1 MKIQGTMMYLDG
13 PAEPVAEQSAL
24 SVTRAGMLAQWDY
37 DGQSVIVMRRPDGVV
52 EATFVS
58 HLDTVGEQRAYA
70 MTSEGCKQL
79 VADAAAFFSGA
90 RSALGF
96 VTGA

>member
-1 MKIQGTMMYLDG
+1 MYLDG
-13 PAEPVAEQSAL
+13 PAEVAADEQSL
-24 SVTRAGMLAQWDY
+24 SVTRSGMLAQWDY
-37 DGQSVIVMRRPDGVV
+37 DGQSVIVMRRPDGTV

-58 HLDTVGEQRAYA
+58 HLDTIGEQRAYA

-79 VADAAAFFSGA
+79 VADAAAFFGGA
-90 RSALGF
+90 RNTLGF